1 VRVALLVLLVI
12 GALPGTLEAQRATPL
27 SGTRVRIVR
36 IGDSETHIGSLV
48 RLSPDTVTFQP
59 GLGNV
64 AVAFPLDSVRTIE
77 ESHGMHADAG
87 RIIRDAG
94 IGAGIGLVA
103 AFPVVKAMCH
113 GQQEDSWGCAYAY
126 LGGGLAVVT
135 GLVVGALVG
144 GNHPAE
150 HWNRVYPPKESTS
163 LLVAPGPRGGVSIG
177 LAVAFGGS
185 SRLQPN

>member
-12 GALPGTLEAQRATPL
+12 GALPGTLEAQRATPD

-87 RIIRDAG
+87 RIVRDAG

-103 AFPVVKAMCH
+103 SIVVVKATCH
-113 GQQEDSWGCAYAY
+113 GPSDTLGCAPAY
-126 LGGGLAVVT
+126 VILGGLAVVG
-135 GLVVGALVG
+135 GLVGGALVG
-144 GNHPAE
+144 GDHATE
-150 HWNRVYPPKESTS
+150 RWKTVYPPEESTS